1 MPNLTN
7 APVAQSSSPV
17 TVNSQPNTTK
27 VTLSNPDG
35 TVVSIQPDG
44 TRQTRVAGT
53 AGPWE
58 LCDLQGA
65 LAVYNPVPG
74 VVWFY
79 GFSN

>member
-1 MPNLTN
+1 MPTLTN

-17 TVNSQPNTTK
+17 TVIPQNNGKS
-27 VTLSNPDG
+27 TLANPDG

-44 TRQTRVAGT
+44 TRQTRPAGT

-58 LCDLQGA
+58 LCTIQGA
-65 LAVYNPVPG
+65 LAVYEPNPG

-79 GFSN
+79 GFSQ